1 MIENVTVTIN
11 NKKINVSKG
20 TSLYEIAQ
28 QFQEEYDLPIILAKV
43 NNQYKELSSP
53 INKDASI
60 ELLTIKDKEANRS
73 YVNGL
78 LYLLA
83 YAAKKVLRGNKLVF
97 KHSLDK
103 GIYISSS
110 HKITK
115 DQVNL
120 LKNEMLE
127 VAKLNLPIEKMNVN
141 RIDAIEY
148 FESVGDKSK
157 VNLLKYNTNTFITLY
172 KLGNMYN
179 FFFSLMP
186 INTSPLDRFDLA
198 YINENGFVL
207 LYQTVYMEDSIKPY
221 QHHLMLFDVFNEYHE
236 WASIMNI
243 ELVPA
248 LNNYVSSGNIGDL
261 IRISETVQSNNLLN
275 IARNIYD
282 NKDKIKVVLMAGPS
296 SSGKTTTCNK
306 LCMYLRSF
314 GMNPKTISMDNYFV
328 AREDT
333 PKDKNGNYDFEC
345 LGALDLKLF
354 DKQIADIIN
363 GNEVA
368 TPIYDFVSGKP
379 RYNAGDV
386 IKLDKKDVLIIEG
399 IHALNPKI
407 LSDISRKKKYKIYIS
422 PLTCLNL
429 DDQNRIS
436 TSDNRLLRRI
446 IRDNRHRGNDVNYS
460 LKKWASVRLGE
471 EKNIFP
477 FQDEADVIFNSSL
490 IYEIGVLKTYVEPLL
505 YSVDMDS
512 PYYEEAKRLINML
525 KMFLPIP
532 SDDIPKDSILREF
545 IGGGCFRQ

>member
-1 MIENVTVTIN
+1 
-11 NKKINVSKG
+11 
-20 TSLYEIAQ
+20 
-28 QFQEEYDLPIILAKV
+28 
-43 NNQYKELSSP
+43 
-53 INKDASI
+53 
-60 ELLTIKDKEANRS
+60 
-73 YVNGL
+73 
-78 LYLLA
+78 
-83 YAAKKVLRGNKLVF
+83 
-97 KHSLDK
+97 
-103 GIYISSS
+103 
-110 HKITK
+110 
-115 DQVNL
+115 
-120 LKNEMLE
+120 
-127 VAKLNLPIEKMNVN
+127 
-141 RIDAIEY
+141 
-148 FESVGDKSK
+148 
-157 VNLLKYNTNTFITLY
+157 
-172 KLGNMYN
+172 
-179 FFFSLMP
+179 
-186 INTSPLDRFDLA
+186 
-198 YINENGFVL
+198 
-207 LYQTVYMEDSIKPY
+207 
-221 QHHLMLFDVFNEYHE
+221 
-236 WASIMNI
+236 
-243 ELVPA
+243 
-248 LNNYVSSGNIGDL
+248 
-261 IRISETVQSNNLLN
+261 
-275 IARNIYD
+275 
-282 NKDKIKVVLMAGPS
+282 
-296 SSGKTTTCNK
+296 
-306 LCMYLRSF
+306 
-314 GMNPKTISMDNYFV
+314 MDNYFV